1 MSSSERI
8 VALALLAALA
18 GAATLSDPVVAAPWA
33 EAGETQ
39 LRSDLMILNDAGMIR
54 VLTTQ
59 WPIPW
64 AGIAAGLDDPILY
77 TKPAYVREAAR
88 RVLARIKRDT
98 AEGTRVENLSDA
110 TSRPALIRG
119 FDAQGQANGQIQE
132 IVDITSGGSDL
143 HVAAGAISDNRKY
156 GGGAALD
163 LDGSYLAQ
171 RVKGV
176 EIYAGEVGHWWGPG
190 WISALSYSTNARPF
204 PQIGIASA
212 GTQRFKTPWLSWIGP
227 WRGEFVIGLLDDRR
241 IARNTLFDAVR
252 FTFMPV
258 RGLEI
263 GFARSQTLCG
273 SGHPCNAIDAIDPI
287 NNNGHPSK
295 TASEAVFDFKYH
307 STIAAHPVEIY
318 TQIMNEDSSPIT
330 HSYSSYLVGTSAWF
344 PVGKNTLRVTGE
356 YTSSISTVDLFSFG
370 TVGYGISYTDYKY
383 PDGLRYRGRAFGFSL
398 DSDSRLASLQAN
410 LTDAA
415 DRSYTL
421 SLHHALV
428 SRPATGTA
436 NPITTTPVTIDY
448 AEARVALPTRIGLLG
463 LAGRVQSGQPRPS
476 RGATAAAEISL
487 RVRIR

>member
-1 MSSSERI
+1 MSSSDR
-8 VALALLAALA
+8 VLALALLLSCAA
-18 GAATLSDPVVAAPWA
+18 GVPAAAAPWA
-33 EAGETQ
+33 ETGDAQ
-39 LRSDLMILNDAGMIR
+39 LRSDLTILNDAGMIR

-64 AGIAAGLDDPILY
+64 AGVAAGLDDPVLY

-88 RVLARIKRDT
+88 RVLARIKRET
-98 AEGTRVENLSDA
+98 AQGTRVENFSDA

-227 WRGEFVIGLLDDRR
+227 WRGEFVVGLLDDRR
-241 IARNTLFDAVR
+241 IDKNTLFDAFR
-252 FTFMPV
+252 FTFMPL

-263 GFARSQTLCG
+263 GFARSQILCG
-273 SGHPCNAIDAIDPI
+273 AGHPCSPLDVIDPI
-287 NNNGHPSK
+287 NNNLHPSK

-307 STIAAHPVEIY
+307 RLIAAHPVEIY

-330 HSYSSYLVGTSAWF
+330 HSYSSYLIGTSAWF
-344 PVGKNTLRVTGE
+344 PVGRNTLRVTGE

-370 TVGYGISYTDYKY
+370 TVGYGISYTDGKY

-410 LTDAA
+410 LTDSG

-421 SLHHALV
+421 SVYHALV

-436 NPITTTPVTIDY
+436 NPITTSPVTIDY
-448 AEARVALPTRIGLLG
+448 AEARVGLPTRIGVLG
-463 LAGRVQSGQPRPS
+463 LAGRVQTDQPRPS